1 MKVILLVEMKNLG
14 VPGQVVKVADGYARN
29 YLVPRGLVVEATEG
43 NLKKWE
49 ERGRDLQLR
58 EKHEQEQAQQILQ
71 KMENFTLKFSR
82 PVGEEDKIFGS
93 VTAQDLAEA
102 LHQEGIDIDK
112 HNIEL
117 TEPLKSL
124 GEFLIPVRLS
134 RGVAANLKI
143 MVTGEASPKK
153 GKGKIPKKGEGKTSQ
168 KEKPKKTSSRV
179 SSRREKK
186 SPLEEKS

>member
-1 MKVILLVEMKNLG
+1 MKVILLMEVKNLG

-43 NLKKWE
+43 NLKKWG

-58 EKHEQEQAQQILQ
+58 EKHEQEKAQQILQ
-71 KMENFTLKFSR
+71 KVENFTLTLSR
-82 PVGEEDKIFGS
+82 PVGEADKIFGS

-134 RGVAANLKI
+134 RGVATNLKI

-153 GKGKIPKKGEGKTSQ
+153 GKGKTPKKREGKTSQ

-179 SSRREKK
+179 SSRREKE